1 MTQEQV
7 LGMLRHILT
16 VAGGAL
22 VTRGYIDDAQLI
34 EAIGIATSLVGF
46 VWSYL
51 AKRKAA

>member
-1 MTQEQV
+1 MTQEQL
-7 LGMLRHILT
+7 LGVLRHILT

-22 VTRGYIDDAQLI
+22 VTKGYIDEAGLLEGTGLI
-34 EAIGIATSLVGF
+34 VSLVGF